1 MQKIEFSVNKKM
13 KLSKAVIDELP
24 FLSRFQIKKLI
35 ENKDIK
41 VNLSRAKEDVEL
53 NIGDKVIVYYN
64 SKEQKEWYST
74 IYKDDNILIVNK
86 RAGIEVVSEND
97 RDLISIL
104 KKEYPSIAPVHRIDR
119 NTEGLVIF
127 ALNKDSESELL
138 TAFKTRNGIIKKY
151 ALLVYGRVDISKIKR
166 TVYLKKMPN
175 LSKVWISEVKT
186 SGYEPIITEF
196 ELIKYIGDN
205 SLLSARLV
213 TGKTHQIRAHIAYY
227 GYPIVGDSK
236 YGNDKEKQMHLTA
249 NYLSFNFSEDSK
261 LSYLNSKNFEIVP
274 SWLDQ

>member
-127 ALNKDSESELL
+127 ALNRDSESELL

-249 NYLSFNFSEDSK
+249 NYLSFNFSKDSK

>member
-127 ALNKDSESELL
+127 ALNRDSESELL

-166 TVYLKKMPN
+166 TVYLKKLPN

-236 YGNDKEKQMHLTA
+236 YGNDKEKQMHLAA
-249 NYLSFNFSEDSK
+249 NYLSFNFSKDSK

>member
-1 MQKIEFSVNKKM
+1 MQKIEFSVNKKI

-104 KKEYPSIAPVHRIDR
+104 KKEYASIAPVHRIDR

-249 NYLSFNFSEDSK
+249 NYLSFNFSKDSK

>member
-1 MQKIEFSVNKKM
+1 MQKIEFSVNKKI

-127 ALNKDSESELL
+127 ALNRDSESELL

-166 TVYLKKMPN
+166 TVYLKKLPN

-236 YGNDKEKQMHLTA
+236 YGNDKEKQMHLAA
-249 NYLSFNFSEDSK
+249 NYLSFNFSKDSK